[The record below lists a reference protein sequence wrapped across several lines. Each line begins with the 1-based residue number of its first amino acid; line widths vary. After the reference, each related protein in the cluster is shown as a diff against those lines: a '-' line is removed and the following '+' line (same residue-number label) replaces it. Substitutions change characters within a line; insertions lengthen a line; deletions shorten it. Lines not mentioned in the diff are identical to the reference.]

1 VTVPLKQSILEEAHR
16 LGFILAGVTTPDP
29 PPHFPAFENW
39 LTQGRHADMAWL
51 ASERSRARRA
61 DPKQILPECKSIL
74 VLATPYNSANRPP
87 ISAHQ
92 VIENANPSAEM
103 GGPQGGIAAY
113 ALGEDYHLVLP
124 PRLQTLVQF
133 IEIQVGGPVPNRA
146 YTDTGPLLERDLAQR
161 AGLGWI
167 GKNTC
172 LIHPRAGSY
181 FLLAEILIGLEL
193 DPDPPFPTDHCGTC
207 TRCIEACPTGAILP
221 DRTLDARRCIS
232 YLTIENKA
240 DIPAGLRPLIADWI
254 FGCDIC
260 QTACPWNRFA
270 ASEGDASFG
279 SFDFAQDKPRSG
291 SARPDLVHTLAL
303 TPASFRRQFVR
314 SPLQRAKRRG
324 LLRNAAVALGN
335 LGDERAL
342 PALEKAL
349 DDPEPMVRE
358 HARWAMER
366 ISESAN
372 RRVSEGC
379 EGANPEGMP

>member
-133 IEIQVGGPVPNRA
+133 IETQVGGPVPNRA

-181 FLLAEILIGLEL
+181 FLLAEILLGLDL

-207 TRCIEACPTGAILP
+207 TRCLDACPTDCILP
-221 DRTLDARRCIS
+221 DRSLDARRCIS

-240 DIPAGLRPLIADWI
+240 DIPAGLRPLIAKFSSASNSI
-254 FGCDIC
+254 PIRLFPPT
-260 QTACPWNRFA
+260 TAEPARVASKPVPPAPSCPTA
-270 ASEGDASFG
+270 PSTPGVASPTSP
-279 SFDFAQDKPRSG
+279 SKTKPTSPPACARS
-291 SARPDLVHTLAL
+291 
-303 TPASFRRQFVR
+303 
-314 SPLQRAKRRG
+314 
-324 LLRNAAVALGN
+324 
-335 LGDERAL
+335 
-342 PALEKAL
+342 
-349 DDPEPMVRE
+349 
-358 HARWAMER
+358 
-366 ISESAN
+366 
-372 RRVSEGC
+372 
-379 EGANPEGMP
+379 